1 MKLIYLHSGKFPSNT
16 PSMSF
21 VVFNALGLANHFD
34 KVFLIMK
41 NNSKLDTEIIL
52 KNEYDV
58 FKPNNL
64 IIKRLRINP
73 FIRSSFMFNLLSY
86 LHIKAIIKEEKADVV
101 ITRYIKFLP
110 WLCELKNKFKIKVFF
125 ESHDLYS
132 KHLLMKDGIEKNI
145 SLAKIE
151 EKYIPKLDGVFCLQ
165 QTQIDLYKKLI
176 SGYNNFYLARTGIN
190 QVNEVEFSNRKY
202 ISYIGSFDKH
212 KGLYTLLR
220 VYSKIE
226 TKYKLVLIGGK
237 SINEIE
243 TLQKEIHKLKISDRV
258 IITGWIR
265 KAEVNHYLAQT
276 ILGVVPLEST
286 FFNQYLTSP
295 LKIFDYISFGCPM
308 LASDLPTLRELIIE
322 EEMGLFYN
330 PSDENDMLIKMKKLI
345 DDVQLLKNMS
355 QKVYNTAQKF
365 LWTNRAYEIKK
376 IIMGNLNE

>member
-21 VVFNALGLANHFD
+21 VLFNAIGLSSHFD

-41 NNSKLDTEIIL
+41 NNSKLDTGIIL

-58 FKPNNL
+58 SKPDNL
-64 IIKRLRINP
+64 IIKRLNIKQ
-73 FIRSSFMFNLLSY
+73 FVRSSFIFNLFSY
-86 LHIKAIIKEEKADVV
+86 LCIKKILKTEKVDVV

-110 WLCELKNKFKIKVFF
+110 WLCKLKNKFNIKVFF
-125 ESHDLYS
+125 ESHDFYS
-132 KHLLMKDGIEKNI
+132 KHLIMQDGNEKDI

-176 SGYNNFYLARTGIN
+176 NGYNNFYLTRTGIN
-190 QVNEVEFSNRKY
+190 QINKVDFTNRKY
-202 ISYIGSFDKH
+202 ITYIGSFDKH
-212 KGLYTLLR
+212 KGVDLLLR
-220 VYSKIE
+220 VYSKVE

-237 SINEIE
+237 SKGEIE
-243 TLQKEIHKLKISDRV
+243 SLQKVIYKLRMDGRV
-258 IITGWIR
+258 IITGWIG
-265 KAEVNHYLAQT
+265 KTEVNQYLAQT

-308 LASDLPTLRELIIE
+308 LASDLPTLRDLIIE

-330 PSDENDMLIKMKKLI
+330 PTDENDMLVKMKKLI
-345 DDVQLLKNMS
+345 DDVQLLQNIS
-355 QKVYNTAQKF
+355 QKVYNQAQKF
-365 LWTNRAYEIKK
+365 LWTNRANEIKK
-376 IIMGNLNE
+376 IIMGDMNA